1 MMVEI
6 TMFRTEDVPRA
17 ERFGV
22 WCEQMTNLAA
32 PMRMTSDHAADFQA
46 RARILRLGATQV
58 WPTTIQPMRCHRT
71 PKLARQSAPEMYHL
85 SLILDGAIGIDQA
98 GEHAIHRQHDL
109 YVADMSRPFDCHL
122 FGGGAGPIEAIGLR
136 IPKSLLPLPE
146 REVEKLLARRLPGQ
160 HGLGALV
167 MGLAIRLGAEADI
180 YRPADGP
187 RLGAVLVDLV
197 SALFAH
203 TLDAE
208 RILPPDTHRRTLML
222 RIRAFIQQHL
232 HNPDLTAGSIAAAHH
247 ISVSYL
253 HRLFETEEATV
264 AAWIRQQRLERA
276 RRDLADPAMLST
288 PIHEIASR
296 WGYPDAAV
304 FSRTFRSA
312 YGMPP
317 RDFRG
322 RHLQATMGQ

>member
-1 MMVEI
+1 
-6 TMFRTEDVPRA
+6 
-17 ERFGV
+17 
-22 WCEQMTNLAA
+22 MTHLMA
-32 PMRMTSDHAADFQA
+32 PMKMTSDHAADFQA
-46 RARILRLGATQV
+46 QARILPLGAAQV
-58 WPTTIQPMRCHRT
+58 WPTTIQPMQFRRT
-71 PKLARQSAPEMYHL
+71 PRLVRQSAPELYHL
-85 SLILDGAIGIDQA
+85 SLVLDGAIDVTQA
-98 GEHAIHRQHDL
+98 GEHAIHRRHDL
-109 YVADMSRPFDCHL
+109 YVVDMSRSFDCHL
-122 FGGGAGPIEAIGLR
+122 IGDRPIDAIGIE

-146 REVEKLLARRLPGQ
+146 GEVEKLLARRLPGE

-167 MGLAIRLGAEADI
+167 MGLATRLSAEADT

-208 RILPPDTHRRTLML
+208 RALPPDTHRRALML

-232 HNPDLTAGSIAAAHH
+232 QDPDLTPGGIAAAHH

-253 HRLFETEEATV
+253 HRLFETEEVTV
-264 AAWIRQQRLERA
+264 AAWIRRKRLERT
-276 RRDLADPAMLST
+276 RRDLADPALLDT
-288 PIHEIASR
+288 PIHEIAGR
-296 WGYPDAAV
+296 WGFTDAAV

-317 RDFRG
+317 RDFRS
-322 RHLQATMGQ
+322 RHAQARIH